1 MSPARAV
8 LEPLR
13 PRIRV
18 RLTLLYAT
26 TLLFVLGAAAAAL
39 RFAVREALR
48 REHNDSLRASAA
60 LVSQFF
66 RVELAEYQ
74 TIDATLTHIAG
85 ELVFEDRA
93 IHVHRANGTEFVV
106 VGAPRARA
114 LRTLT
119 PPIRTLQVA
128 LDRDLAPGWTVVVEG
143 SSAAVDAVQS
153 RIDRGIA
160 LGVPLLVVLAA
171 ATGWWLTG
179 RMLRPVGSMAD
190 AAAGIVPGSHGR
202 IPITDPRDELG
213 RLGAQF
219 NALLDRLDGALTQQR
234 QFLADAAHELRTPLA
249 RLRGRVELALLPSD
263 TRPAD
268 AAELSAVHDELLR
281 MSRLVDELLQLARAD
296 ADAESEQ
303 AHREFCFLDDLV
315 TDELHRWHP
324 DAERAGVT
332 IGCSELQESPIFGDQ
347 THLRRLMGILL
358 DNAVRYSHPGG
369 EVDVRVLR
377 EGALVTLHV
386 EDNGIG
392 IDAHERTRVAER
404 FFRGARARAHRND
417 GSGLGLAIAQWIVQ
431 RHDGAL
437 HVGAARNG
445 QGTHVRVELPAR
457 VAETGD

>member
-1 MSPARAV
+1 MTTRTV

-18 RLTLLYAT
+18 RLTVLYAT
-26 TLLFVLGAAAAAL
+26 TLLVVLGAAAVAL
-39 RFAVREALR
+39 RYAVHEALR

-66 RVELAEYQ
+66 RVELAEYL

-93 IHVHRANGTEFVV
+93 IHVHRPNGQEFVV
-106 VGAPRARA
+106 VGAPRTRA
-114 LRTLT
+114 PR
-119 PPIRTLQVA
+119 PPVAPIRTLNVPLEPA
-128 LDRDLAPGWTVVVEG
+128 LAPGWMVVVEG
-143 SSAAVDAVQS
+143 SSASVDAVQA

-171 ATGWWLTG
+171 ASGWWLTG
-179 RMLRPVGSMAD
+179 RTLRPVGSMAD
-190 AAAGIVPGSHGR
+190 AAARIVPGSQGR
-202 IPITDPRDELG
+202 IPINDARDELG

-249 RLRGRVELALLPSD
+249 RLRGRVELALLPSE
-263 TRPAD
+263 TRSAD
-268 AAELSAVHDELLR
+268 PSELTAIHEELLR
-281 MSRLVDELLQLARAD
+281 MSRLVDELMQLARAD
-296 ADAESEQ
+296 ADVANEQ
-303 AHREFCFLDDLV
+303 VLHQFCFLDDLV
-315 TDELHRWHP
+315 TDELHRWHG

-332 IGCSELQESPIFGDQ
+332 IRCSALQEAPIHGDDTQ
-347 THLRRLMGILL
+347 LRRLLGILL
-358 DNAVRYSHPGG
+358 DNAIRYSHAGG
-369 EVDVRVLR
+369 TVDVRVLR
-377 EGALVTLHV
+377 EGGLVTLHV

-392 IDAHERTRVAER
+392 IAVHERTRVAER

-417 GSGLGLAIAQWIVQ
+417 GSGLGLAIAQWIVK

-437 HVGAARNG
+437 HVGAGHDG
-445 QGTHVRVELPAR
+445 QGTLVRVELPAR
-457 VAETGD
+457 APATVS